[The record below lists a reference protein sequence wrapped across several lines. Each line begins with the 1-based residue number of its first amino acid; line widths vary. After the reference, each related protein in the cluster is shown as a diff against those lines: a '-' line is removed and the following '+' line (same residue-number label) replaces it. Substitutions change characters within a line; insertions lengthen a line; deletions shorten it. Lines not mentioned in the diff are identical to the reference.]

1 MPVSTVVGRNATGWR
16 ETEQQIPGLAA
27 VVDGCG
33 EGIARS
39 PAANT
44 TMEACLGAEAR
55 AGLHSASYFG
65 PAVSPMAR

>member
-1 MPVSTVVGRNATGWR
+1 MYGWR
-16 ETEQQIPGLAA
+16 ETEQQIP
-27 VVDGCG
+27 
-33 EGIARS
+33 S
-39 PAANT
+39 PRDLLLSVNT